1 MCYICNQK
9 KHYFT
14 DYKDE
19 KIKNRSKE
27 FDANQVFID
36 LMLHISHLK
45 ISKKDKLS
53 MNALNYQ
60 EKNKKFSL

>member
-1 MCYICNQK
+1 MQSKN
-9 KHYFT
+9 HYFT

-27 FDANQVFID
+27 SNVNWVFID
-36 LMLHISHLK
+36 LMLHMSHFK
-45 ISKKDKLS
+45 ILKKDKFLI
-53 MNALNYQ
+53 NALNHW